1 MIKGFYFQMPNL
13 SAIQL
18 PLQSVPGL
26 GNIQVI
32 SASALAQSQVALSP
46 LQSQQ
51 AASASNVSQA
61 NQITTVSDLFNI
73 QNNI

>member
-1 MIKGFYFQMPNL
+1 MPNL

-46 LQSQQ
+46 LQNQQ
-51 AASASNVSQA
+51 AASAANASQP
-61 NQITTVSDLFNI
+61 NQITTVSNIFNI
-73 QNNI
+73 LNNVC